1 MCLGFVEWAAEVSQ
15 RWWVREDAIVMYL
28 GHFFKAAMA
37 WKPYGYYIES
47 FLGTYICWCF
57 LAGMT
62 ESCNSPFLSC
72 NCVCGL
78 WHKQQKCHW
87 DTEMMSERRRCH
99 YYARG
104 KTQHEETFNVRH
116 LCIQQCLTDFLLH
129 WTTHNGSWKCA
140 LKNAANV
147 HTKTVLSARLGLVH
161 VCLRP
166 PCRKQEAKIQAQTSQ
181 ILDVKREWERV
192 FFSACTD
199 RPKKRFIF
207 YVTSHNHHHCVL
219 VWSRG
224 KAINKGE
231 ETCQLSINCQD
242 VEWKITVA
250 CDQGPRKCAMDT
262 KRIEALT

>member
-1 MCLGFVEWAAEVSQ
+1 
-15 RWWVREDAIVMYL
+15 
-28 GHFFKAAMA
+28 MA
-37 WKPYGYYIES
+37 WKLYGYYIES

-78 WHKQQKCHW
+78 WHKQQMCHW

-104 KTQHEETFNVRH
+104 KTQHEEAFNVRH

-147 HTKTVLSARLGLVH
+147 HTETVLSARLGLVH
-161 VCLRP
+161 GCLRP
-166 PCRKQEAKIQAQTSQ
+166 PYCKQEAKIQAQISQ
-181 ILDVKREWERV
+181 ILGFKRESERETESSLQYAMIDQKKGL
-192 FFSACTD
+192 FSMLHLTIIIVCLCGAEA
-199 RPKKRFIF
+199 RPSTRERR
-207 YVTSHNHHHCVL
+207 L
-219 VWSRG
+219 VNYLSTVRMSSGRLQWC
-224 KAINKGE
+224 AIKDLE
-231 ETCQLSINCQD
+231 SVQWTQTELR
-242 VEWKITVA
+242 
-250 CDQGPRKCAMDT
+250 P
-262 KRIEALT
+262 